1 MIDPL
6 LHRAVAVAF
15 ALLWFMTAWHK
26 LSARAEFRAALLDYR
41 LLPPMLVPLAALLI
55 PVGEALLGLAWV
67 TGLAPVAGPLSAAL
81 LGVYALAIAIN
92 LRRGRVHMGCGCGF
106 GSAAGRDLPLSWW
119 LVARNVVLGG
129 LALTGALPVADRS
142 LGLHDGLTLILML
155 AAATVLFAGASQLLR
170 NHSAM
175 AAWRTRHD

>member
-6 LHRAVAVAF
+6 FNRAVAVAF
-15 ALLWFMTAWHK
+15 ALLWWLTAWHK

-41 LLPPMLVPLAALLI
+41 LLPPMLVPLAAQLI

-119 LVARNVVLGG
+119 LVARNVVLSG
-129 LALTGALPVADRS
+129 LSMT
-142 LGLHDGLTLILML
+142 
-155 AAATVLFAGASQLLR
+155 
-170 NHSAM
+170 
-175 AAWRTRHD
+175 

>member
-26 LSARAEFRAALLDYR
+26 LSAREEFRAALLDYR
-41 LLPPMLVPLAALLI
+41 LLPPGLVPLAAWLI

-67 TGLAPVAGPLSAAL
+67 TGPASVAGPLSAAL
-81 LGVYALAIAIN
+81 LGVYALAIAVN
-92 LRRGRVHMGCGCGF
+92 LGRGRVHMGCGCGF
-106 GSAAGRDLPLSWW
+106 GSAAGKDLPMSWW
-119 LVARNVVLGG
+119 LVARNVVLGA

-142 LGLHDGLTLILML
+142 LGLVDGLTLILML
-155 AAATVLFAGASQLLR
+155 AAATVLFTGASQLLR

>member
-6 LHRAVAVAF
+6 LHRVVAVAF
-15 ALLWFMTAWHK
+15 ALLWGLTAWHK
-26 LSARAEFRAALLDYR
+26 LSARADFRAALLDYR
-41 LLPPMLVPLAALLI
+41 LLPPALVPLAARLV
-55 PVGEALLGLAWV
+55 PAGEVLLGLAWL
-67 TGLAPVAGPLSAAL
+67 TGHASIAAPLTAAL
-81 LGVYALAIAIN
+81 LAVYAMAIAIN
-92 LRRGRVHMGCGCGF
+92 LGRGRVHMSCGCGF
-106 GSAAGRDLPLSWW
+106 GRAAGKDLPLSWW

-142 LGLHDGLTLILML
+142 LGVYDGLSLILML
-155 AAATVLFAGASQLLR
+155 AAGTVLFAGASQLLR

>member
-6 LHRAVAVAF
+6 LNHAVAAAF
-15 ALLWFMTAWHK
+15 ALLWWLTAWHK
-26 LSARAEFRAALLDYR
+26 LSARVEFRAALLDYR
-41 LLPPMLVPLAALLI
+41 LLPPGLVPLAAWLI

-67 TGLAPVAGPLSAAL
+67 TGPASVAGPLSAAL

-92 LRRGRVHMGCGCGF
+92 LGRGRVHMGCGCGF
-106 GSAAGRDLPLSWW
+106 GSAAGKDLPMSWW
-119 LVARNVVLGG
+119 LIARNVVLGA

-142 LGLHDGLTLILML
+142 LGLVDGLTLILML
-155 AAATVLFAGASQLLR
+155 AAATVLFTGASQLLR

>member
-6 LHRAVAVAF
+6 LNQAVAAAF
-15 ALLWFMTAWHK
+15 ALLWWLTAWHK
-26 LSARAEFRAALLDYR
+26 LSARVEFRAALLDYR
-41 LLPPMLVPLAALLI
+41 LLPPGLVPLAAWLI

-67 TGLAPVAGPLSAAL
+67 TGPASVAGPLSAAL

-92 LRRGRVHMGCGCGF
+92 LGRGRVHMGCGCGF
-106 GSAAGRDLPLSWW
+106 GSAAGKDLPMSWW
-119 LVARNVVLGG
+119 LVARNVVLGA

-142 LGLHDGLTLILML
+142 LGLVDGLTLILML
-155 AAATVLFAGASQLLR
+155 AAATVLFTGASQLLR